1 MASTTLR
8 RRRNQGPFIT
18 PTTQSYSSFII
29 PLHLLLLMLRLLLLL
44 LLLQLLLLLLLLL
57 LRLLLV
63 PAVLVVLG
71 ILGTCK
77 SEWYFTWHQPPSAA
91 AAVAAWRRG

>member
-18 PTTQSYSSFII
+18 PNTQSYSFLII
-29 PLHLLLLMLRLLLLL
+29 PLHLLLLML
-44 LLLQLLLLLLLLL
+44 LLLLLLLLL

-91 AAVAAWRRG
+91 AAVAAWKRGWRRRERDQ